1 MDMPAA
7 FAPKIS
13 SKEFLPRNSA
23 WFHSTNAEVF
33 AAHEKHRTVG
43 WLCPQKYF
51 RAGLAAGC
59 AAWLCLAGGQQINA
73 GCARFGLCPN
83 NHGPKA
89 VPGAQPHLLSL
100 MARQGKASPHIR
112 RQSRKKVLLGQSCVG
127 SI

>member
-51 RAGLAAGC
+51 RAGFAAGC
-59 AAWLCLAGGQQINA
+59 AARLCLAGGQQIND
-73 GCARFGLCPN
+73 GCALGSGSAPIITGQRPYQGRSPIYFHSWPGKAKPRRTS
-83 NHGPKA
+83 GGKA
-89 VPGAQPHLLSL
+89 V
-100 MARQGKASPHIR
+100 
-112 RQSRKKVLLGQSCVG
+112 RKYS
-127 SI
+127 